1 MMKVIMRC
9 FLAGKEML
17 LCDRKD
23 DDVLTQESVADVYVF
38 GNGKDIVVS
47 FVLNN
52 ISKYKLTVF
61 LWQYHIV
68 DLMYVNRSGE
78 LFIIC

>member
-1 MMKVIMRC
+1 
-9 FLAGKEML
+9 ML

-23 DDVLTQESVADVYVF
+23 DGVMTEESVADVYVF
-38 GNGKDIVVS
+38 GNCKDTVVN

-52 ISKYKLTVF
+52 VYKYKLTF

-68 DLMYVNRSGE
+68 DLMYVN
-78 LFIIC
+78 

>member
-1 MMKVIMRC
+1 MEVILKS

-17 LCDRKD
+17 LCDRKGD
-23 DDVLTQESVADVYVF
+23 GVLTEESVADVYVF
-38 GNGKDIVVS
+38 GNCKDTVVS

-52 ISKYKLTVF
+52 VSKYKLTFF

-68 DLMYVNRSGE
+68 DLMYVN
-78 LFIIC
+78 

>member
-1 MMKVIMRC
+1 MKVIMKF

-17 LCDRKD
+17 LRDKKGD
-23 DDVLTQESVADVYVF
+23 GVLTEESVADVYVF
-38 GNGKDIVVS
+38 GNCKHTVVS

-52 ISKYKLTVF
+52 VSKYKLTFF

-68 DLMYVNRSGE
+68 DLMYIN
-78 LFIIC
+78 